1 MIITI
6 MLKESIVLE
15 KNSIKIYPG
24 YIGLLFIFGNDAN
37 VVLTVSLNRFHKMFC
52 LRC

>member
-6 MLKESIVLE
+6 KLKESIVLG
-15 KNSIKIYPG
+15 KNSIKIYLG